1 MSTQQAQQ
9 QQGLDIT
16 TLPVQQLSQLQ
27 QRLSQ
32 ELEHLSDSHARL
44 RAAQARF
51 KDCIRSIKDGV
62 EGKDEGKWHSIRCT
76 AFCDATPTLSA
87 NTLAPTDTPLLVPLT
102 TSLYVPAR
110 PAKTATVLVDVGT
123 GYYVEKKTADAI
135 VFYNGK
141 VDDLTKNLA
150 DIERA
155 VGSKNQDLR
164 MVEDV
169 LRGKVL
175 SEQGGQKGQ
184 GAGKE
189 GD

>member
-1 MSTQQAQQ
+1 MSTQQQQ

-32 ELEHLSDSHARL
+32 ELEHLSNSHARL

-51 KDCIRSIKDGV
+51 KDCIRSIRDGV
-62 EGKDEGKWHSIRCT
+62 EGRKE
-76 AFCDATPTLSA
+76 
-87 NTLAPTDTPLLVPLT
+87 NTPLLIPLT

-110 PAKTATVLVDVGT
+110 PTISSHPTVLVDVGT
-123 GYYVEKKTADAI
+123 GYFVSKRTPDAI
-135 VFYNGK
+135 KFYNGK
-141 VDDLTKNLA
+141 VDDLTRNLG

-155 VGSKNQDLR
+155 VGTKNGDLR
-164 MVEDV
+164 MVEEV

-175 SEQGGQKGQ
+175 SEQQGGGQGQ
-184 GAGKE
+184 KKE

>member
-1 MSTQQAQQ
+1 MSTQAQ

-51 KDCIRSIKDGV
+51 RDCIRSIKDGV
-62 EGKDEGKWHSIRCT
+62 EGKNE
-76 AFCDATPTLSA
+76 
-87 NTLAPTDTPLLVPLT
+87 DTPLLIPLT
-102 TSLYVPAR
+102 TSLYVPAH
-110 PAKTATVLVDVGT
+110 PTSTKSDTVLVDVGT
-123 GYYVEKKTADAI
+123 GYYVEKKTPDAI
-135 VFYNGK
+135 KFYNGK
-141 VDDLTKNLA
+141 VDDLTKNLG

-155 VGSKNQDLR
+155 VGVKNQDLR

-175 SEQGGQKGQ
+175 SEQAEQKGQ
-184 GAGKE
+184 GGGGGKE

>member
-62 EGKDEGKWHSIRCT
+62 EGKDE
-76 AFCDATPTLSA
+76 
-87 NTLAPTDTPLLVPLT
+87 DTPLLVPLT

>member
-62 EGKDEGKWHSIRCT
+62 EGKSEGKSHPVCVVPPFG
-76 AFCDATPTLSA
+76 AA
-87 NTLAPTDTPLLVPLT
+87 NTRARATDTPLLVPLT

-141 VDDLTKNLA
+141 VDDLTKNLG